1 MGKKRPLP
9 EGSTRPS
16 RAERLAARQAEFG
29 GSLRAFEGRTDE
41 PDWVALREIVPSA
54 TATLK
59 LKDAKYADTTVILG
73 TVLPGTFPVMKR
85 DDGTVLIGL
94 QTPQRGVDLSRDY
107 AAALIAGLET
117 PTGEAVPVLGPPAA
131 DTPRLQDLLEDGAV
145 EITCHAGFGWWLA
158 EEPEEGSP
166 AAEAMAAAN
175 EDVVPTERLT
185 SVTAAYWCRINDKA
199 HLRWARPEEEEAL
212 LDAMARLKAAGT
224 LDVGEGSKFVGSFR
238 ALGILV
244 PVWDV
249 DLESSAASLEEPAAA
264 LDKRLA
270 AALAETAPLTSDER
284 RARSEILSRQLTLR

>member
-1 MGKKRPLP
+1 MGKKRQLP

-16 RAERLAARQAEFG
+16 RAERLAARRAEFG
-29 GSLRAFEGRTDE
+29 DSLRAFEGRPDE
-41 PDWVALREIVPSA
+41 CDLVALREIVPSA

-59 LKDAKYADTTVILG
+59 LKDPKYADSPVILG

-85 DDGTVLIGL
+85 DDGTVLLGL
-94 QTPQRGVDLSRDY
+94 QTPQRGTDLSRDY
-107 AAALIAGLET
+107 AQALLAGLET
-117 PTGEAVPVLGPPAA
+117 PAGEAVPVLGPPAPDGA
-131 DTPRLQDLLEDGAV
+131 RLQDLLEDSSLD
-145 EITCHAGFGWWLA
+145 ITCHRGFNWWLP

-185 SVTAAYWCRINDKA
+185 SVAAAYWCRIGDKA
-199 HLRWARPEEEEAL
+199 HLRWARPEDEDAL

-224 LDVGEGSKFVGSFR
+224 LEVGEGSKFVGSFR
-238 ALGILV
+238 ALGLVV

-249 DLESSAASLEEPAAA
+249 ELDTTAASLEEPAAA

-270 AALAETAPLTSDER
+270 EALADTSPLTSDQR